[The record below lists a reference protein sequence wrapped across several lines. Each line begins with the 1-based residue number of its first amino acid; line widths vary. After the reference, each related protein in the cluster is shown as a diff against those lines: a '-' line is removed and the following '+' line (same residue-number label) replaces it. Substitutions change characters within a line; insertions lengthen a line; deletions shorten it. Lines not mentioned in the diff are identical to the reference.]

1 MPPNPSLHPLLT
13 RLRTAIRRHNEAAT
27 SLSTL
32 QAENML
38 LNPKARHMPPPSPIE
53 IPTMSALRMEKRSAV
68 KLRRDIRGN
77 LRATGMMAQEIA
89 RLGPENRVI
98 RLKG

>member
-1 MPPNPSLHPLLT
+1 MPPNPSLRPLLT

-38 LNPKARHMPPPSPIE
+38 LNPKARHMPPSSPME
-53 IPTMSALRMEKRSAV
+53 LPTMSALKAENRAAV
-68 KLRRDIRGN
+68 KLRREVRGI
-77 LRATGMMAQEIA
+77 LKTTGIMAQEIA
-89 RLGPENRVI
+89 RLGRRI
-98 RLKG
+98 GLLG

>member
-1 MPPNPSLHPLLT
+1 
-13 RLRTAIRRHNEAAT
+13 
-27 SLSTL
+27 
-32 QAENML
+32 
-38 LNPKARHMPPPSPIE
+38 MPPPSPIE

-68 KLRRDIRGN
+68 KLRRDIRGV